1 MLMII
6 IIISARKKIIS
17 ARGSWGDTCWN
28 NDSLMIKCLHGDQ
41 SGKKKITGIDEVLW
55 KILNLVF
62 RMFNTLLN

>member
-41 SGKKKITGIDEVLW
+41 SGKKKNHRYRWSIM
-55 KILNLVF
+55 KNLESSI
-62 RMFNTLLN
+62 